1 MGEIKLHFN
10 VARLLQKIDSFV
22 EELLRKVAN
31 TISLPL
37 TYDLFTSEGLTPL
50 HIPNNRAYP
59 RIKIDAKELTTS

>member
-10 VARLLQKIDSFV
+10 VARLLQKIDSGV

-37 TYDLFTSEGLTPL
+37 TNDLFTSEGLTPL
-50 HIPNNRAYP
+50 HILSPNNSRFFAS
-59 RIKIDAKELTTS
+59 RIRE